1 MIDEVIEEE
10 IKPEKASKAELI
22 ELKQTLNQIVD
33 HPELQQFFDGT
44 DKVLCEQEILIPDGL
59 TLRPDRINI
68 SNEGKAT
75 ILDYK
80 TGQPKIEDKKQ
91 LETYVDALNQLGF
104 QKVKSKLVY
113 IDREIEVITI
123 E

>member
-1 MIDEVIEEE
+1 
-10 IKPEKASKAELI
+10 
-22 ELKQTLNQIVD
+22 LKQTLNQIVD
-33 HPELQQFFDGT
+33 HPELKQFFDGT
-44 DKVLCEQEILIPDGL
+44 DKVLCEQEILIPQGL

>member
-1 MIDEVIEEE
+1 MIDMVIAEE
-10 IKPEKASKAELI
+10 IKLEKVSQTELM
-22 ELKQTLNQIVD
+22 ELKQTLIRIID
-33 HPELQQFFDGT
+33 HPDLKQFFDGT
-44 DKVLCEQEILIPDGL
+44 DKVLCEQEILIPEGP

-68 SNEGKAT
+68 SKEGGAT

-80 TGQPKIEDKKQ
+80 TGQPKIEDKIQ
-91 LETYVDALNQLGF
+91 LESYVDALNQLGF

-113 IDREIEVITI
+113 IDREIEIITI